1 MNEPRYYHQIIL
13 IDDDEF
19 CHQIAKKFL
28 GKIGIHE
35 NILTFF
41 NGRQALDHI
50 KLLNLPE
57 SGNDPEGSKTLILLD
72 INMPIL
78 NGFEFLE
85 ELLATLPDMRKH
97 FDIHILTS
105 SSNQRDI
112 ENAERYNLEGYI
124 VKPLSIDKLKTLT
137 KPRA

>member
-1 MNEPRYYHQIIL
+1 MNKPLYYHQIIL

-28 GKIGIHE
+28 GKIGIHD

-41 NGRQALDHI
+41 NGRQALEH
-50 KLLNLPE
+50 L
-57 SGNDPEGSKTLILLD
+57 KTLQPEQLVDDATQAKTLVLLD

-78 NGFEFLE
+78 NGFEFMQ
-85 ELLATLPDMRKH
+85 ELLSTLPQIRKCI
-97 FDIHILTS
+97 DIFILTS

-112 ENAERYNLEGYI
+112 ESAEKYNLEGYI
-124 VKPLSIDKLKTLT
+124 VKPLSVDKLKNLM
-137 KPRA
+137 KLPE